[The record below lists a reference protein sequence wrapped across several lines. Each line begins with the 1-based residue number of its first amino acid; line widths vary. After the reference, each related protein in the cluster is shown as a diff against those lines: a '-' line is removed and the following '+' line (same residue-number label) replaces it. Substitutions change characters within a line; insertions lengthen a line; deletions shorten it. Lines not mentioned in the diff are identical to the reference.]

1 VAASRSDKSPRETK
15 HSRRRVRVKKFS
27 RIFGGMG
34 VVSGPAIA
42 QTPAMENDRF
52 DSPYLIFTADL
63 AGRLAAPNLRIF
75 DCTQRLVPDPALY
88 VKAEPCQAEFDAAH
102 IPGAG
107 YLDLK
112 GELSDPESRWRYKM
126 PAAERVAAVFG
137 RRGVG
142 DGAQVVLYDQGG
154 MMWATRIWWML
165 RSIGFDDA
173 AVLDGG
179 LPAWKADGRPLS
191 TAPCAYAEASP
202 PTVNERPGLLVGK
215 DAVLAALDAPATSVV
230 NALTA
235 EQHAGGGITYGRPGR
250 ISGTVGV
257 AARELTDPETGRLL
271 PASQL
276 KAKFADAGVDPSRSV
291 LCYCGGGIAAT
302 LDAFVLTLM
311 GAETV
316 SVYDNSL
323 QEWALD
329 PTLPM
334 ETD

>member
-1 VAASRSDKSPRETK
+1 
-15 HSRRRVRVKKFS
+15 
-27 RIFGGMG
+27 
-34 VVSGPAIA
+34 
-42 QTPAMENDRF
+42 MENDRF
-52 DSPYLIFTADL
+52 ESPYLVSTQE
-63 AGRLAAPNLRIF
+63 LAARLHEPGLRIF
-75 DCTQRLVPDPALY
+75 DCTQRLVPDPDLY
-88 VKAEPCQAEFDAAH
+88 VKAEPCQAEFDLGH

-112 GELSDPESRWRYKM
+112 GELSDPESRWRYAM
-126 PAAERVAAVFG
+126 PPVAQVAAAFG

-142 DGAQVVLYDQGG
+142 DGAKVVLYDQGG

-165 RSIGFDDA
+165 RAIGFDGA

-179 LPAWKADGRPLS
+179 LPAWKADGLALS
-191 TAPCAYAEASP
+191 TEPCTCLEVPP

-215 DAVLAALDAPATSVV
+215 EAVLAALDAPATKVV

-257 AARELTDPETGRLL
+257 AARELTDRETGRLL

-276 KAKFADAGVDPSRSV
+276 RAKFAEAGVDQEKPV

-311 GAETV
+311 GAEAV

-329 PTLPM
+329 PSLPM

>member
-1 VAASRSDKSPRETK
+1 
-15 HSRRRVRVKKFS
+15 
-27 RIFGGMG
+27 
-34 VVSGPAIA
+34 
-42 QTPAMENDRF
+42 MENDRF
-52 DSPYLIFTADL
+52 ESPYLVSTQE
-63 AGRLAAPNLRIF
+63 LAARLQEPDLRIF
-75 DCTQRLVPDPALY
+75 DCTQRLVPDPDLY
-88 VKAEPCQAEFDAAH
+88 VKAEPCQAEFDLGH

-112 GELSDPESRWRYKM
+112 GELSDPQSRWRYAM
-126 PAAERVAAVFG
+126 PPAADVAAAFG

-142 DGAQVVLYDQGG
+142 DGAKVVLYDQGG

-165 RSIGFDDA
+165 RAIGFDDA

-179 LPAWKADGRPLS
+179 LPAWKADGLALS
-191 TAPCAYAEASP
+191 TDPCTYAEAP
-202 PTVNERPGLLVGK
+202 APAVKERSGLLVGK
-215 DAVLAALDAPATSVV
+215 EAVLAALDARATKVV

-257 AARELTDPETGRLL
+257 AARELTDAETGRLL

-276 KAKFADAGVDPSRSV
+276 KAKFTDAGVDPETPV

-311 GAETV
+311 GAESV

-329 PTLPM
+329 PSLPM

>member
-1 VAASRSDKSPRETK
+1 
-15 HSRRRVRVKKFS
+15 
-27 RIFGGMG
+27 MG
-34 VVSGPAIA
+34 VASLGPIA

-52 DSPYLIFTADL
+52 ESPFLVSAQE
-63 AGRLAAPNLRIF
+63 LAARLQEPGLRIF
-75 DCTQRLVPDPALY
+75 DCTQRLVPDPDLY
-88 VKAEPCQAEFDAAH
+88 VKAEPCQAEFDQGH

-112 GELSDPESRWRYKM
+112 SELSDPESRWRYAM
-126 PAAERVAAVFG
+126 PPAADVAAAFG

-142 DGAQVVLYDQGG
+142 DGAKVVLYDQGG

-165 RSIGFDDA
+165 RAIGFDGV

-179 LPAWKADGRPLS
+179 LPAWKADGLALS
-191 TAPCAYAEASP
+191 TEPCAYAETLA
-202 PTVNERPGLLVGK
+202 PTVIERPGLLVGK
-215 DAVLAALDAPATSVV
+215 EAVLAALDAPATAVV

-257 AARELTDPETGRLL
+257 AARELTDADTGCLL

-276 KAKFADAGVDPSRSV
+276 KAKFAAAGVDPEKPV

-311 GAETV
+311 GAEAV

-329 PTLPM
+329 PSLPM